1 MTDRIANAFR
11 LSDETEQFYSRLNA
25 ALLELDADELGVEIA
40 PDSMS
45 LRELWIANRQ
55 RRQEGRPQL
64 VRASRIPE
72 LKRLQEAGK
81 EHNEHMQRLNTDPN
95 YVLQCWARTVREVNE
110 GCDNSRYRGD

>member
-11 LSDETEQFYSRLNA
+11 PSPETERFFQRLNA
-25 ALLELDADELGVEIA
+25 ALLELDAEELGVEIA
-40 PDSMS
+40 PESMS
-45 LRELWIANRQ
+45 LRDLWFANRR

-72 LKRLQEAGK
+72 IKRMQEAG
-81 EHNEHMQRLNTDPN
+81 EAHDEHMARLASDPA
-95 YVLQCWARTVREVNE
+95 YAAECWERTVREVNE